1 MSVLCTLC
9 GKEYSSE
16 KQLQIHIANTD
27 CNNEDQQVKKCST
40 CEIEILGNRKYFN
53 QLANHETIS
62 CKLCNNTWN
71 KNSEEEPKK
80 GTPQHLI
87 QSKRTLT
94 GYNSRRAGYSP
105 AHEMTIRKV
114 KPSQSPLV

>member
-1 MSVLCTLC
+1 MPLKIHVIVHHLEQYISMTGITMKDTKGEFVETVH
-9 GKEYSSE
+9 SSLRRYE
-16 KQLQIHIANTD
+16 
-27 CNNEDQQVKKCST
+27 
-40 CEIEILGNRKYFN
+40 
-53 QLANHETIS
+53 ETHGTKIVR
-62 CKLCNNTWN
+62 
-71 KNSEEEPKK
+71 KK

-87 QSKRTLT
+87 QSVRTLT

>member
-1 MSVLCTLC
+1 MSILCTLC
-9 GKEYSSE
+9 GKEYPSE
-16 KQLQIHIANTD
+16 KHLQNHIANTD
-27 CNNEDQQVKKCST
+27 CSNEDQQVKRKCST
-40 CEIEILGNRKYFN
+40 SEIDRIYE
-53 QLANHETIS
+53 ETHGTKIVR
-62 CKLCNNTWN
+62 
-71 KNSEEEPKK
+71 KK

-87 QSKRTLT
+87 QSVRTLT

>member
-1 MSVLCTLC
+1 MTCITMKATNGEFVETVH
-9 GKEYSSE
+9 SSLRRYE
-16 KQLQIHIANTD
+16 
-27 CNNEDQQVKKCST
+27 
-40 CEIEILGNRKYFN
+40 
-53 QLANHETIS
+53 ETHGTKIVR
-62 CKLCNNTWN
+62 
-71 KNSEEEPKK
+71 KK

-87 QSKRTLT
+87 QSVRTLT